1 MTWPS
6 GDDPTLW
13 YIDELTSGATSWD
26 NKGTA
31 GATGDL
37 TIEAGGS
44 IVDGGIDTLADGTGY
59 AEATGLSLSGW
70 DSGAGSS
77 SDANFTVAIRYVP
90 AATRTDD
97 TWLFALSLGAT
108 GNFSDRY
115 QIRQSDR
122 GSNQYRYQHDLRF
135 TGGPGGTYDETSL
148 LHDGNIG
155 PGTGTDVEVFVVR
168 VIHTGSQ
175 IEHHWYE
182 SEGGTSGVRNVSS
195 VEHETQSWSVLKL
208 GRSYQNGQDQVAKI
222 RGFAL
227 WERDIGGTAA
237 AAITPTDTEWS
248 SAGGGGPA
256 LSTDAGGPYT
266 ADIDVAEQLAGSPA
280 GGTTPY
286 THAWSATSSPA
297 GSVVSFSNAAVED
310 PTVTVDIPGSYTLQ
324 YQVTDNDS
332 TVVSD
337 TATLTAS
344 APAVVAGAGPDA
356 ATQIN
361 TNLALNGSGSGG
373 YGALS
378 YAWSVISQPGG
389 SAVSFSP
396 SANVEDPT
404 IQLDTVGSYTLRLT
418 VTDSD
423 PTGPT
428 AQTDD
433 VVITGQLDPPVVS
446 AGLDASTQINVAL
459 GLAGSVTSTEPVT
472 AAWSVVSSPMGSG
485 VVFSDASSP
494 TSTVTV
500 DTVGSYT
507 LRLTGD
513 DSINSPVT
521 DDVVVTG
528 QLDAPLVDAG
538 SDFGLGT
545 DVSGNMA
552 GVVTSNEPSTSTT
565 WSKVSGPGA
574 VVFGDA
580 SSLSSTV
587 TIDTAGT
594 HVLRL
599 TADDGV
605 NAAVTDDVTVT
616 VTDPVAPPDDEFP
629 VRLMFR
635 DGQLRL
641 RTQQMFR

>member
-1 MTWPS
+1 M
-6 GDDPTLW
+6 
-13 YIDELTSGATSWD
+13 
-26 NKGTA
+26 
-31 GATGDL
+31 
-37 TIEAGGS
+37 
-44 IVDGGIDTLADGTGY
+44 
-59 AEATGLSLSGW
+59 
-70 DSGAGSS
+70 
-77 SDANFTVAIRYVP
+77 
-90 AATRTDD
+90 
-97 TWLFALSLGAT
+97 
-108 GNFSDRY
+108 
-115 QIRQSDR
+115 
-122 GSNQYRYQHDLRF
+122 
-135 TGGPGGTYDETSL
+135 
-148 LHDGNIG
+148 
-155 PGTGTDVEVFVVR
+155 
-168 VIHTGSQ
+168 
-175 IEHHWYE
+175 
-182 SEGGTSGVRNVSS
+182 
-195 VEHETQSWSVLKL
+195 
-208 GRSYQNGQDQVAKI
+208 
-222 RGFAL
+222 
-227 WERDIGGTAA
+227 
-237 AAITPTDTEWS
+237 
-248 SAGGGGPA
+248 
-256 LSTDAGGPYT
+256 
-266 ADIDVAEQLAGSPA
+266 AEQLAGSPA